1 MLLGMSRGHSRAF
14 LLVAG
19 GGCGKTGTGHKRHAR
34 GSQVPRQARPI
45 RAGPFH
51 PRPGRLCR
59 TQPSIPTA
67 SRCPLPLPGTT
78 RPRAGPRCRRAP
90 RRPSRRG
97 GVNAT
102 SHGARSTY
110 DCHVIPSFSRW
121 SGMALPPRCGMVGR
135 PVTAGRSAA
144 RQPQHHQ
151 LGRGR
156 RVALHGQAG
165 RIYRS
170 DSRRASTRSSMIRKS
185 PTFSVRRGTPS
196 TWAVAAMA
204 RSIWRRLGLPPR
216 RATAAAS

>member
-97 GVNAT
+97 GCQRHQSRGAKYLRLSRHPFLFTLVRDGAAAT
-102 SHGARSTY
+102 VRHGGSSCYGRAIRRTPTTTPSARAGPTSCSPRTGWPQLSVGQPPGV
-110 DCHVIPSFSRW
+110 DQVIDDPEVADVLSQERHSFHLGRRRDGEVDLAPSRV
-121 SGMALPPRCGMVGR
+121 AT
-135 PVTAGRSAA
+135 TAGD
-144 RQPQHHQ
+144 
-151 LGRGR
+151 RG
-156 RVALHGQAG
+156 G
-165 RIYRS
+165 
-170 DSRRASTRSSMIRKS
+170 
-185 PTFSVRRGTPS
+185 
-196 TWAVAAMA
+196 
-204 RSIWRRLGLPPR
+204 
-216 RATAAAS
+216 